1 MRMAKVKENAKKQV
15 SKNKKR
21 KTTTISKIKQHII
34 QVTLLSLIIF
44 AVIFCIYKIIKLLIN
59 PTESFLIEQGIIEQS
74 ESVTGYV
81 IREEQV
87 IKTSSSEQEKLVQIK
102 NEGERISVG
111 EEIFRYEAKNEQ
123 ELNEKIRELNNQIQK
138 AMEGQIEIP
147 SSDIRALDK
156 QIESK
161 INGIQKNNNIQEIK
175 EYKTDI
181 NLYITKKAKISGELS
196 PAGSY
201 INNLINQRID
211 IENQLKNNS
220 KYEKAPSSGIV
231 SYRVDGLEEKLTFQ
245 NLDSITS
252 EMLEN
257 LHLITGQIVTTS
269 TKEGKIIDN
278 FECYIAVS
286 TKSDEAKKAKIGDNV
301 KLKLATNKEIP
312 AEVARI
318 KEEKDGRLV
327 IFKINQGVEYLTGYR
342 KISLDIIW
350 WKEQGLRVPNS
361 SIIYENGLS
370 YIIRIKSR
378 RTKKSIS

>member
-1 MRMAKVKENAKKQV
+1 
-15 SKNKKR
+15 
-21 KTTTISKIKQHII
+21 
-34 QVTLLSLIIF
+34 
-44 AVIFCIYKIIKLLIN
+44 
-59 PTESFLIEQGIIEQS
+59 
-74 ESVTGYV
+74 
-81 IREEQV
+81 
-87 IKTSSSEQEKLVQIK
+87 
-102 NEGERISVG
+102 
-111 EEIFRYEAKNEQ
+111 
-123 ELNEKIRELNNQIQK
+123 
-138 AMEGQIEIP
+138 MEGQIEIP

-201 INNLINQRID
+201 INNLINQRIE

-278 FECYIAVS
+278 FECYIAIS

>member
-1 MRMAKVKENAKKQV
+1 M
-15 SKNKKR
+15 
-21 KTTTISKIKQHII
+21 
-34 QVTLLSLIIF
+34 LSLIIF

-201 INNLINQRID
+201 INNLINQRIE

-278 FECYIAVS
+278 FECYIAIS

>member
-1 MRMAKVKENAKKQV
+1 M
-15 SKNKKR
+15 
-21 KTTTISKIKQHII
+21 
-34 QVTLLSLIIF
+34 
-44 AVIFCIYKIIKLLIN
+44 
-59 PTESFLIEQGIIEQS
+59 
-74 ESVTGYV
+74 
-81 IREEQV
+81 
-87 IKTSSSEQEKLVQIK
+87 
-102 NEGERISVG
+102 
-111 EEIFRYEAKNEQ
+111 
-123 ELNEKIRELNNQIQK
+123 
-138 AMEGQIEIP
+138 
-147 SSDIRALDK
+147 
-156 QIESK
+156 
-161 INGIQKNNNIQEIK
+161 
-175 EYKTDI
+175 
-181 NLYITKKAKISGELS
+181 
-196 PAGSY
+196 
-201 INNLINQRID
+201 
-211 IENQLKNNS
+211 
-220 KYEKAPSSGIV
+220 
-231 SYRVDGLEEKLTFQ
+231 TFQ

-278 FECYIAVS
+278 FECYIAIS

-318 KEEKDGRLV
+318 KEEKDERLV